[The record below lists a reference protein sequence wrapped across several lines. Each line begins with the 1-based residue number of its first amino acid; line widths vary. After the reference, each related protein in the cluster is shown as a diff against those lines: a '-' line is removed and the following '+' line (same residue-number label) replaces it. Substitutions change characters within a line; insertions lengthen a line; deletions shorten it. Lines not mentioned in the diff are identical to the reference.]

1 LYKQKFGDPI
11 LFMKEFIYRD
21 LIYTLIKI
29 FEKFSKVIPLF
40 VKALNNS
47 ILPKEDKVI
56 VGKLSEIFWEGGY
69 QGRAFACSF
78 GVDHRDSQKTIE
90 LLTELTKNEGQFL
103 EFLRCDL
110 LKNMKA

>member
-1 LYKQKFGDPI
+1 MYKQKFGDPI